1 MTLSRRSLL
10 GAGATGAV
18 ALTAGCL
25 DFVRGEG
32 PLEFEANQVV
42 PSASALAE
50 TGYEEDEIEHKE
62 IDEEVDIGVERE
74 IRASLWAG
82 LYTKERELQGQT
94 QDAGLFAA
102 VSIPGIEVLGRSFNP
117 LADLSG
123 EELLEELMSQLDG
136 EQDIDNISH
145 EDSFGLEILGE
156 GREVTIFGGEAE
168 YGDEV
173 LEVEIALTSF
183 IHEDDL
189 LVLLGTHPRLL
200 AGEAANIERLMES
213 VEHPV

>member
-145 EDSFGLEILGE
+145 EDSFGLEILA
-156 GREVTIFGGEAE
+156 R
-168 YGDEV
+168 
-173 LEVEIALTSF
+173 
-183 IHEDDL
+183 
-189 LVLLGTHPRLL
+189 
-200 AGEAANIERLMES
+200 AAKSLFSAAKPNTAMRFS
-213 VEHPV
+213 RSKSR